1 MPAPLQ
7 AAWQQASDVGLWTEF
22 QNQQISGIG
31 LRWSPAAS
39 KCGLQGGKV
48 SISKILMQESVPSH
62 WWLYTHR
69 NGCSLSVQ
77 PAAARLPFGNCQY
90 CLRMGSSKSLGCSSA
105 YWLLWDCRR
114 LNGFLCLTQSSHNP
128 LLPFQEIK
136 RLKLAC
142 LFGKHKGSLGSKDM
156 QTCHLIL
163 EFIDYKIWNPKPN
176 SL

>member
-1 MPAPLQ
+1 MPVPLQ

-22 QNQQISGIG
+22 QNQQISWHQTKMVPSCLQVWIT
-31 LRWSPAAS
+31 RW
-39 KCGLQGGKV
+39 QGEHRQN
-48 SISKILMQESVPSH
+48 QESVPSH
-62 WWLYTHR
+62 WWLYTHG
-69 NGCSLSVQ
+69 NGCSLSGQ

-114 LNGFLCLTQSSHNP
+114 LNGFLCLTQSSPNP

-136 RLKLAC
+136 RLELAC
-142 LFGKHKGSLGSKDM
+142 LLGKHKGSLGSKDM
-156 QTCHLIL
+156 QTCSLIL